1 MRKTVSILFA
11 LVLAL
16 SLCLMTAVP
25 VAATLPGAST
35 APTANVSAGQTNALV
50 MDFTI
55 ADGGDS
61 LVAGTAPSAGTV
73 TADGEDADWV
83 IDSYDKTDGGGP
95 FAWDNANDLLA
106 IDDDADSVYTLQA
119 DTILAGV
126 APSAGTSLVTAAIAA
141 WQGVATVG
149 TVSVYD
155 AVGAN
160 AWDSAND
167 AIWVE
172 GVGDDAYVAADDTL
186 LAGTAPPD
194 ATAETGDGGKDADW
208 TTINL
213 YDAVGANAWNATVD
227 GIIEDF
233 HAGGT
238 YSAAADTYVA
248 GTAPADGTAYGS
260 NDAFDADWGMDS
272 YDAAG
277 GGAWDSVADAII
289 IDADTNDAYLDQL
302 NAITLKNTGSAADTS
317 DISAVKVWAEDGTTA
332 DFQATEDTLLGSA
345 AWDAIDSWDLSG
357 LTQSIPSTDQRVY
370 VTVDIANTP
379 GMGDT
384 IIMQVPTLADAGT
397 VGAYDAGDEGL
408 FFASTDD
415 IGGITNANTQT
426 ITAGPIH
433 HYAVSAIVSPVGAT
447 VPFTVIIQARDVY
460 NNNITTGGDATEN
473 ITITLGK
480 PDAGATPTS
489 TATTAGVAA
498 VSMTMTVPQTFGQ
511 SITFTG
517 VTSGKTGTSMLF
529 DVAVVSGGGG
539 APSPSGEGFVNIS
552 YFLDPAGRATVVITL
567 TSTNGLVTMNIPSG
581 TLVLDAQGNPLT
593 NIQIV
598 VLSTPP
604 PPPGYVLVGR
614 AYDCLPDGATFQPAM
629 TLTFRYYEP
638 SVPRGANEQDL
649 VLAYWDGEQWVNLP
663 TTVDAAANTAT
674 VEVTHFTPFA
684 LLIEAPPEEAP
695 PEGALPEETP
705 PEGTSPEAEPLNI
718 WIVVGIIAAVIVV
731 GLIIFM
737 LVRRRA

>member
-1 MRKTVSILFA
+1 LPFVDFSHKWRLIIGKNRRVAFTKGVYKVRKTISILFA

-16 SLCLMTAVP
+16 GLCLMTAVP
-25 VAATLPGAST
+25 VSAQS
-35 APTANVSAGQTNALV
+35 ANFVPNTGPVGT
-50 MDFTI
+50 TI
-55 ADGGDS
+55 AVTGAGWAAGEAINSATVGGVVAVDT
-61 LVAGTAPSAGTV
+61 LVV
-73 TADGEDADWV
+73 
-83 IDSYDKTDGGGP
+83 DGGGALTGDIIVP
-95 FAWDNANDLLA
+95 TVGLGAQDIVITGAVSGAQTFVGAFTVTDATA
-106 IDDDADSVYTLQA
+106 IFVPIAGPAGTTIAVTGAGWVAS
-119 DTILAGV
+119 DTI
-126 APSAGTSLVTAAIAA
+126 
-141 WQGVATVG
+141 
-149 TVSVYD
+149 
-155 AVGAN
+155 AVGA
-160 AWDSAND
+160 
-167 AIWVE
+167 VT
-172 GVGDDAYVAADDTL
+172 VGSVVATHTL
-186 LAGTAPPD
+186 VVDGAGAL
-194 ATAETGDGGKDADW
+194 TGNIVVPAQAAGLKDIVITGTTSGAQTFVGAFTV
-208 TTINL
+208 TTI
-213 YDAVGANAWNATVD
+213 D
-227 GIIEDF
+227 
-233 HAGGT
+233 
-238 YSAAADTYVA
+238 
-248 GTAPADGTAYGS
+248 
-260 NDAFDADWGMDS
+260 
-272 YDAAG
+272 
-277 GGAWDSVADAII
+277 
-289 IDADTNDAYLDQL
+289 
-302 NAITLKNTGSAADTS
+302 
-317 DISAVKVWAEDGTTA
+317 
-332 DFQATEDTLLGSA
+332 
-345 AWDAIDSWDLSG
+345 
-357 LTQSIPSTDQRVY
+357 
-370 VTVDIANTP
+370 
-379 GMGDT
+379 
-384 IIMQVPTLADAGT
+384 
-397 VGAYDAGDEGL
+397 
-408 FFASTDD
+408 
-415 IGGITNANTQT
+415 
-426 ITAGPIH
+426 

-447 VPFTVIIQARDVY
+447 VPFTVIIQARDAF
-460 NNNITTGGDATEN
+460 NNNITVGPEAAEN

-489 TATTAGVAA
+489 TATVAGVAA

-663 TTVDAAANTAT
+663 TTVDAVANTAT

-684 LLIEAPPEEAP
+684 LLIEVPQEEAP
-695 PEGALPEETP
+695 PEGAPPEETP

-718 WIVVGIIAAVIVV
+718 WIVVGIIAAVIVL

>member
-1 MRKTVSILFA
+1 LPFVDFSHKWRLIIGKNRRVAFTKGVYKVRKTISILFA

-16 SLCLMTAVP
+16 GLCLMTAVP
-25 VAATLPGAST
+25 VSAQSANFVPNTGPVGTTIAVTGAGWAAGEAINSATVGGVVAVDTLVVDGGGALTGDIIVPTVGLGAQDIVITGAVSGAQTFVGAFTVTDAT
-35 APTANVSAGQTNALV
+35 AIFVPIAGPAGTTIAVTGAGWVASDTIAVGAVTVGSVVATHTLVVDGAGALTGNIVVPAQAAGLKDIVITGTTSGAQTFVGAFTVTDATAIFVPIAGPAG
-50 MDFTI
+50 FTI
-55 ADGGDS
+55 AVTGAGW
-61 LVAGTAPSAGTV
+61 VAS
-73 TADGEDADWV
+73 
-83 IDSYDKTDGGGP
+83 
-95 FAWDNANDLLA
+95 
-106 IDDDADSVYTLQA
+106 
-119 DTILAGV
+119 DTI
-126 APSAGTSLVTAAIAA
+126 
-141 WQGVATVG
+141 
-149 TVSVYD
+149 
-155 AVGAN
+155 AVGA
-160 AWDSAND
+160 
-167 AIWVE
+167 VTVG
-172 GVGDDAYVAADDTL
+172 GVVATHTL
-186 LAGTAPPD
+186 VVDGAGAL
-194 ATAETGDGGKDADW
+194 TGNVIVPIVAGGLKDIVITGTTSGAQTFVGAFTV
-208 TTINL
+208 TTI
-213 YDAVGANAWNATVD
+213 D
-227 GIIEDF
+227 
-233 HAGGT
+233 
-238 YSAAADTYVA
+238 
-248 GTAPADGTAYGS
+248 
-260 NDAFDADWGMDS
+260 
-272 YDAAG
+272 
-277 GGAWDSVADAII
+277 
-289 IDADTNDAYLDQL
+289 
-302 NAITLKNTGSAADTS
+302 
-317 DISAVKVWAEDGTTA
+317 
-332 DFQATEDTLLGSA
+332 
-345 AWDAIDSWDLSG
+345 
-357 LTQSIPSTDQRVY
+357 
-370 VTVDIANTP
+370 
-379 GMGDT
+379 
-384 IIMQVPTLADAGT
+384 
-397 VGAYDAGDEGL
+397 
-408 FFASTDD
+408 
-415 IGGITNANTQT
+415 
-426 ITAGPIH
+426 

-447 VPFTVIIQARDVY
+447 VPFTVIIQARDAF
-460 NNNITTGGDATEN
+460 NNNITVGPEAAEN

-489 TATTAGVAA
+489 TATVAGVAA

-663 TTVDAAANTAT
+663 TTVDAVANTAT

-684 LLIEAPPEEAP
+684 LLIEVPQEEAP
-695 PEGALPEETP
+695 PEGAPPEETP

-718 WIVVGIIAAVIVV
+718 WIVVGIIAAVIVL